1 LKKKELLE
9 EDVILTVDLAVY
21 EVANSIWRHEYLLKD
36 LRDGL
41 RYLSI
46 FHGLLETNKIRAIHP
61 SQGLIER
68 SYEVAARNN
77 LPIYDAVFIAL
88 ALEIGTE
95 LKTFDREQAAVMQ
108 TESAR

>member
-1 LKKKELLE
+1 MFE

-21 EVANSIWRHEYLLKD
+21 EVANSVWKHEYLLKD

-46 FHGLLETNKIRAIHP
+46 FRGLLETNKIRAIHP
-61 SQGLIER
+61 NQRLIER
-68 SYEVAARNN
+68 SYEVGARND

-88 ALEIGTE
+88 ALEIGAE
-95 LKTFDREQAAVMQ
+95 LKTFDREHAEIMR

>member
-1 LKKKELLE
+1 LFE

-21 EVANSIWRHEYLLKD
+21 DVANSVWKHEYLLKD

-46 FHGLLETNKIRAIHP
+46 FRGLLETNKIRAIHP
-61 SQGLIER
+61 NQGLIER
-68 SYEVAARNN
+68 SYDVAARND

-88 ALEIGTE
+88 ALEIGAE
-95 LKTFDREQAAVMQ
+95 LKTFDREQAEIMR